1 MNICT
6 LYICIFII
14 FYKFYLVFMY
24 LTIHDMEK
32 LKIDSRYDSCFD
44 NDGGEILMFAM
55 DVCLCFIIII
65 ICNEQLWYMF
75 MFNCVL

>member
-44 NDGGEILMFAM
+44 NWKRDSH
-55 DVCLCFIIII
+55 VCCGHL
-65 ICNEQLWYMF
+65 F
-75 MFNCVL
+75 MFYYYYYL